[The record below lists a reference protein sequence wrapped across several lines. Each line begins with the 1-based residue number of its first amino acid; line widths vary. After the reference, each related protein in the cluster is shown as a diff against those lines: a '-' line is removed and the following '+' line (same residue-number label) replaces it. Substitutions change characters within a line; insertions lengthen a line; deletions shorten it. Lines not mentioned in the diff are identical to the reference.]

1 MINVREYMRVIK
13 LHKEGLA
20 WLRANTPEDS
30 IIILSEPEND
40 DNFFMNI
47 IGIRE
52 KEFNQI
58 KDDIYYYMEEA

>member
-30 IIILSEPEND
+30 IIILSESED
-40 DNFFMNI
+40 DFFMNI

-58 KDDIYYYMEEA
+58 KNEINYYMEVE

>member
-13 LHKEGLA
+13 LHKEGLN

-40 DNFFMNI
+40 CGFFRNI